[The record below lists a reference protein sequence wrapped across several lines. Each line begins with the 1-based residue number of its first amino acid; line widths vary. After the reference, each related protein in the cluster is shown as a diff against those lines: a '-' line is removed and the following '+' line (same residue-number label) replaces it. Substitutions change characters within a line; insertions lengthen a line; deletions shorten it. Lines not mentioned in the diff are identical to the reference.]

1 MDLFN
6 DEYFMKEAL
15 KEAQKAFDSNEVPVG
30 AVIVANNQI
39 IARGY
44 NQSERLKDFTAHAE
58 MLAFTAASEYLNGKY
73 LDKCKLYVTVEPC
86 TMCSGAAYWTQIG
99 EVIYGADDPNRGQYS
114 KGNNLLHPKTKV
126 TSGILQAQA
135 EELMKSFFQ
144 KKRKGL

>member
-1 MDLFN
+1 MDIFS

-15 KEAQKAFDSNEVPVG
+15 KEAQKAFEANEVPVG
-30 AVIVANNQI
+30 AVIVSNNQI

-86 TMCSGAAYWTQIG
+86 TMCTGAAYWTQIG
-99 EVIYGADDPNRGQYS
+99 EVVFGTNDPKRGMYS
-114 KGNNLLHPKTKV
+114 KGNHFLHPKTKV
-126 TSGILQAQA
+126 TEGVLKSES
-135 EELMKSFFQ
+135 EELMIRFF
-144 KKRKGL
+144 KNKRK

>member
-1 MDLFN
+1 MDIFS

-15 KEAQKAFDSNEVPVG
+15 KEAQKAFEANEVPVG
-30 AVIVANNQI
+30 AVIVSNKQI

-99 EVIYGADDPNRGQYS
+99 EVVYGTNDPKRGLYS
-114 KGNNLLHPKTKV
+114 KGHNLLHPKTKV
-126 TSGILQAQA
+126 TGGVLETEA
-135 EELMKSFFQ
+135 EALMVNFF
-144 KKRKGL
+144 KRKRK

>member
-1 MDLFN
+1 MDLFS

-30 AVIVANNQI
+30 AVIVSNKQI
-39 IARGY
+39 IARGF
-44 NQSERLKDFTAHAE
+44 NQTERLKDFTAHAE

-99 EVIYGADDPNRGQYS
+99 EVIFGANDPNRGLYS
-114 KGNNLLHPKTKV
+114 KGHHFLHPKTKV
-126 TSGILQAQA
+126 TTGVLKEDA
-135 EELMKSFFQ
+135 ENLMKAFFKQ
-144 KKRKGL
+144 KRKG